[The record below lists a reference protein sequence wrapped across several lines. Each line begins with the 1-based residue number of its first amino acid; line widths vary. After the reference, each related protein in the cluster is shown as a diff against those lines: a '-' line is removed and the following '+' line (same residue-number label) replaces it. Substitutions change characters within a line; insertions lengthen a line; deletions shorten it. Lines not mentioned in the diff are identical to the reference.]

1 MGNWGPTLYYSC
13 AWRLKL
19 WGLAVNYQMLWEG
32 SHSWCWVLLPTS
44 FSAPCHF
51 QIWDLVVRMTWEKPG
66 NYHGVVF
73 VFILSLTRLYKI
85 SPQQKSETVLTKG
98 LQFPTKTKG
107 FQHVNIVKN
116 CFFQCFLL
124 KPSIPE
130 TDGVIQRDVYDG
142 IHLYPFT
149 DLDTCTSWQV
159 VYLMF
164 IPCRLWCRVVSKHII
179 SYHHC
184 CSSIWISRLLL
195 RIRETMNCCDQMSIH
210 PVPSIFSHSTQQNFS
225 RWSKTPPTHPLHT
238 KQGDYQE
245 IEKTNKPNSKVFWCI
260 ATPAGAGWCCPGT
273 QQTIFSME
281 MTRYLSC
288 ACVNVD
294 AQKKLH
300 KSFLLKMT
308 K

>member
-13 AWRLKL
+13 AKL

-73 VFILSLTRLYKI
+73 VFILSPTLLYKI

-130 TDGVIQRDVYDG
+130 TDGVIQKRCVWWDSFVSIYWLGYVYQLTSSLS
-142 IHLYPFT
+142 HVYP
-149 DLDTCTSWQV
+149 
-159 VYLMF
+159 M
-164 IPCRLWCRVVSKHII
+164 
-179 SYHHC
+179 
-184 CSSIWISRLLL
+184 
-195 RIRETMNCCDQMSIH
+195 
-210 PVPSIFSHSTQQNFS
+210 
-225 RWSKTPPTHPLHT
+225 
-238 KQGDYQE
+238 
-245 IEKTNKPNSKVFWCI
+245 
-260 ATPAGAGWCCPGT
+260 
-273 QQTIFSME
+273 
-281 MTRYLSC
+281 
-288 ACVNVD
+288 
-294 AQKKLH
+294 
-300 KSFLLKMT
+300 
-308 K
+308 